1 MGLEVGEKKPL
12 SMLEERSRLEERRS
26 VMVANLLVKNSD
38 GDAEF
43 RCQRWRMRDYERE
56 LKID

>member
-26 VMVANLLVKNSD
+26 VMVAKVENSD

-43 RCQRWRMRDYERE
+43 CCQRWRMQDYERE